1 MDFSHYIPR
10 TILDKITINK
20 RRAMYLTGLFVPIC
34 FWHDPYQPVLRVTL
48 PSKVTISVSGAP
60 TAPDLDRNVASGR
73 QNFDVEV
80 ELWKIEL
87 DDTLLALVTGASAQ
101 TSVL

>member
-1 MDFSHYIPR
+1 MLIV
-10 TILDKITINK
+10 TCLDKTDIYVSVMRNLSLSS
-20 RRAMYLTGLFVPIC
+20 YE
-34 FWHDPYQPVLRVTL
+34 
-48 PSKVTISVSGAP
+48 TISVSGAP

-87 DDTLLALVTGASAQ
+87 DVTSAFFLGDYGCFLKCDM
-101 TSVL
+101 TGSSYLP

>member
-1 MDFSHYIPR
+1 MIQSQLCEMLIV
-10 TILDKITINK
+10 TCLDKTDIYVSVMRNLSLSS
-20 RRAMYLTGLFVPIC
+20 YE
-34 FWHDPYQPVLRVTL
+34 
-48 PSKVTISVSGAP
+48 TISVSGAP

-87 DDTLLALVTGASAQ
+87 DVTSAFFLGDYGCFLKCDM
-101 TSVL
+101 TGSSYLP